1 MADSHTSK
9 PAAGRARARGR
20 ARGPQLA
27 AKPRRPEEITQ
38 QQTQQPAPR
47 PVASSSSAPTECRGR
62 AAQRGA
68 ASTAALAQQMSAMSV
83 GAGSGGGEDGNAK
96 ASAGRG
102 ANRGR
107 AEKYEDPVV
116 IPSAGDSKRGSH
128 GTVVK
133 LAANYFS
140 VDKLPQTSHYQYH
153 VEFNPTIESIRMR
166 KGMLYGRKDLFPRGY
181 QFDGMAL
188 WASTKLQQVMTEVI
202 VKRKTDDENIRIQI
216 KFIKEV
222 SPRDPVMLQILS
234 IQQRKNFTYL
244 DFKEIDRQYYDIAQT
259 TRLDQQRMEFIPGF
273 TTAIRQHE
281 TNVLMNVEL
290 KFKFMRQETV
300 LQLFKE
306 QHKKNPRDFRANSE
320 KLLLGAIVMTTY
332 NNKTYRIDEIK
343 WDMTVK
349 DKFDQKRGNQITYID
364 YMKQHYNLSVED
376 PGQPLLMSK
385 PKVKDLKRGDVT
397 IRYLVPEFC
406 VMTGLDDEKR
416 ADFNAMREL
425 ANHTRVPPDGRVAKL
440 THFMKRINTDPRVI
454 EDMKNWCFKFS
465 DNLVSINGRNL
476 GCENIIMTADPS
488 SNGFGYNI
496 KEADWSR
503 EIRGARLLEPVGLQH
518 WVLIHTGRDQAIAND
533 FVSTFERVCR
543 PMGMLFPRPT
553 IGICQDD
560 RTGTF
565 SQVLKNTVSPSTQL
579 VVVIVPNNK
588 KDRYDAIKKFC
599 VVDMGIPS
607 QVIVTRSLSKKQT
620 IMSVATK
627 IAIQVNCKL
636 GGQVWRVKNPF
647 DNCMVVGI
655 DSYHD
660 SAQRNRS
667 VCATVC
673 SMNQFLTKYYSQVSF
688 QTAKQEMSDAFV
700 AQVTAA
706 LKNYKNLNK
715 KLPSPIFFYR
725 DGVGDG
731 QLPQVREWEINQINR
746 AIEALGDPTY
756 QPKLSFIVV
765 NKRINTRFFQSGTR
779 GWENPLSGTVID
791 TVVTRPERYDFFLV
805 SQSVRQGTVG
815 PTQYNVIYDRSN
827 LIPDRMQRFTYKLTH
842 LYYNWQGTI
851 RVPAPCQYAHKLA
864 FLVGQSLHST
874 PNPRLADTLFY
885 L

>member
-1 MADSHTSK
+1 MADSDATK
-9 PAAGRARARGR
+9 PAAGRPRARGR
-20 ARGPQLA
+20 ARGSQLA
-27 AKPRRPEEITQ
+27 ANPRRPEEMTQ
-38 QQTQQPAPR
+38 QQQQQPALR
-47 PVASSSSAPTECRGR
+47 PVASSSSAPTGCRGR
-62 AAQRGA
+62 AAQRRDA
-68 ASTAALAQQMSAMSV
+68 TTAALTQQMSTMSV
-83 GAGSGGGEDGNAK
+83 GAGAGGGKDGNGK
-96 ASAGRG
+96 APAGRG
-102 ANRGR
+102 VNRGR

-116 IPSAGDSKRGSH
+116 APFAGDSKRGSH

-153 VEFNPTIESIRMR
+153 VEFNPTIENIRMR

-188 WASTKLQQVMTEVI
+188 WAPTKLQQVMTEVI

-216 KFIKEV
+216 KLIKEV
-222 SPRDPVMLQILS
+222 SPRDPVMLQILNV
-234 IQQRKNFTYL
+234 QQRKNFTYL
-244 DFKEIDRQYYDIAQT
+244 GFKEIDRQYYDIAQT
-259 TRLDQQRMEFIPGF
+259 TSFDHRKMECIPGF

-281 TNVLMNVEL
+281 TKVLMNVEL
-290 KFKFMRQETV
+290 KYKFMSQQTV
-300 LQLFKE
+300 LQLLNHQLKEDPHNFK
-306 QHKKNPRDFRANSE
+306 HNSE
-320 KLLLGAIVMTTY
+320 KVLLGAIVMTTY
-332 NNKTYRIDEIK
+332 NYNKTYRIDEIM
-343 WDMTVK
+343 WNTTPK

-364 YMKQHYNLSVED
+364 YMKQHYNLSVGNPE
-376 PGQPLLMSK
+376 QSLLMSK
-385 PKVKDLKRGDVT
+385 PKAKDLKRGDVT
-397 IRYLVPEFC
+397 IKYLIPEFC
-406 VMTGLDDEKR
+406 VVTG

-425 ANHTRVPPDGRVAKL
+425 ANHTRVPPDDRVAKL

-465 DNLVSINGRNL
+465 DNLVTINGRNL
-476 GCENIIMTADPS
+476 GCENIIMTADPNS
-488 SNGFGYNI
+488 KGFGYNI
-496 KEADWSR
+496 KHDWSR
-503 EIRGARLLEPVGLQH
+503 EIREPRLLEPVGLQH
-518 WVLIHTGRDQAIAND
+518 WVLIRTGRDQGIAND
-533 FVSTFERVCR
+533 FVSTFESVCR
-543 PMGMLFPRPT
+543 PMGMVFPKPT

-565 SQVLKNTVSPSTQL
+565 SRVLKSTVTPSTQL

-620 IMSVATK
+620 IMSVVTK

-660 SAQRNRS
+660 SAQKNRS
-667 VCATVC
+667 FCAIVC
-673 SMNQFLTKYYSQVSF
+673 SMNQFLTKYYSQGSF

-700 AQVTAA
+700 AQITAA

-756 QPKLSFIVV
+756 QPKMSFIVV
-765 NKRINTRFFQSGTR
+765 NKRINTRFFQSGTE

-815 PTQYNVIYDRSN
+815 PTQYNVIYDSSN